1 MTKVVTVLMTLLGT
15 AFAQIDRTC
24 IDIAFN
30 SETNTLSGKCQP
42 RDNSGYIP
50 SELDLNDC
58 FGYDGSTITSE
69 KVAVPIAHTT
79 KTQNMSSDKNPDQD
93 PESLSSDT
101 ETSQESQPV
110 TLDLLP
116 TEVLLQISGEPG
128 KDQDTISAEEFK
140 SLCLLSPPLS
150 QVYLKSYYLGDN
162 CSAFRQAV
170 RSANIRAMDR
180 CAQFGAVADTRWEL
194 PESDGCQCISER
206 QHTHHRPIDEL
217 LECLYLGE
225 TPIDQCVDALE
236 WLLERKF
243 DMREQQDQPWYIAN
257 DYCDHVPEFLVT
269 ILSKSPD
276 RVRTEGICQMI
287 KMLHSHGY
295 SLPLHM
301 NFASFMDRCQS
312 WEDHGTVRFITG
324 PLDVAL
330 RSHCPPDLLELVLR
344 DYVRRLVGFEVIY
357 EEPSQP
363 LMQRWAGKYRFDE
376 PFDLQFG
383 GGVVETADV
392 SWWQLTNLLYTTW
405 GLFLDLMD
413 SSTAWAEEYPGE
425 AADVFEKKIE
435 ILIEYQV
442 LNQDEEGMLRGI
454 VQAMRSMTTPT
465 KVSSNGVV
473 SDSDSQ
479 RCWDALY
486 SAIIP
491 FRPIEDYWILDS
503 WDLIDPLIRYGFPIS
518 CHRFHVDPEYNV
530 YKMYH
535 DYQMQND
542 QSRPTLN
549 RPWGTE
555 GVSKRED
562 GKWVDR
568 EWRRVF
574 HSNDGTGLGSPGGEN
589 YPYWRLPHWTK
600 GASFADIDK
609 AVCDRWAELES
620 KKRADHGA

>member
-1 MTKVVTVLMTLLGT
+1 MTKVATVLMTLLGT

-58 FGYDGSTITSE
+58 FGYDGTTITSD
-69 KVAVPIAHTT
+69 KVAVPI
-79 KTQNMSSDKNPDQD
+79 
-93 PESLSSDT
+93 
-101 ETSQESQPV
+101 V

-150 QVYLKSYYLGDN
+150 QVYLQSYYLGDN
-162 CSAFRQAV
+162 CGAFRQAV
-170 RSANIRAMDR
+170 RSANIKAMDR

-194 PESDGCQCISER
+194 PDSDGCQCISER

-217 LECLYLGE
+217 LECLYLGKI
-225 TPIDQCVDALE
+225 PIGQCIDALE
-236 WLLERKF
+236 WLLLRKY
-243 DMREQQDQPWYIAN
+243 DMKEQQDQSRYDAN

-269 ILSKSPD
+269 ILEKSTD
-276 RVRTEGICQMI
+276 RARTEGICQMI
-287 KMLHSHGY
+287 QMLHSHGY
-295 SLPLHM
+295 SLPYHM
-301 NFASFMDRCQS
+301 NFGSFMNRRGG
-312 WEDHGTVRFITG
+312 DHGLVQSITG

-330 RSHCPPDLLELVLR
+330 RSHCPPYLLELVLR
-344 DYVRRLVGFEVIY
+344 DYVRRLVGFDVIY
-357 EEPSQP
+357 ELPPP

-376 PFDLQFG
+376 SKQLRFAG
-383 GGVVETADV
+383 VVVETAGKP
-392 SWWQLTNLLYTTW
+392 WWKFTNVLHTVW

-413 SSTAWAEEYPGE
+413 NSTAWAEEYPGE
-425 AADVFEKKIE
+425 AADVFEKKVD
-435 ILIEYQV
+435 ILTEYRV
-442 LNQDEEGMLRGI
+442 VDTLQDRILRGI
-454 VQAMRSMTTPT
+454 VQAMRSMTTS
-465 KVSSNGVV
+465 KASSNGVV

-479 RCWDALY
+479 RCWETLY
-486 SAIIP
+486 SAITP
-491 FRPIEDYWILDS
+491 FSFIKEHWVMDS
-503 WDLIDPLIRYGFPIS
+503 WQLIDPALSLGLPYE
-518 CHRFHVDPEYNV
+518 CHSFHIDPDYNV

-542 QSRPTLN
+542 QIRPTLH

-555 GVSKRED
+555 GFSKQED

-574 HSNDGTGLGSPGGEN
+574 HSNDGITLGISGGED
-589 YPYWRLPHWTK
+589 YHYWRLPDWTK
-600 GASFADIDK
+600 GGSFANIDK
-609 AVCDRWAELES
+609 AVCERWTELEN
-620 KKRADHGA
+620 KKRVDHGA